1 KISWSDISPRVGFT
15 YALNDSHKTQVR
27 GNFSIFTQQLAMPDV
42 TVVNPIG
49 GVARIDYRWIDA
61 NNNNLVDDRSEADIA
76 SGSLGAPVN
85 AALSPVNQID
95 PDYKA
100 PRDMEILGG
109 IDHELAPNF
118 SVSATYTYR
127 RTTNARYLSYIGVN
141 GDDRVSGVSVAR

>member
-1 KISWSDISPRVGFT
+1 
-15 YALNDSHKTQVR
+15 VR

-61 NNNNLVDDRSEADIA
+61 NNDNQINGREEVDIA
-76 SGSLGAPVN
+76 GGSLGAPVN
-85 AALSPVNQID
+85 ASLSTVNQIES
-95 PDYKA
+95 DYKA
-100 PRDMEILGG
+100 PHDMEILGG

-127 RTTNARYLSYIGVN
+127 RTTNARY
-141 GDDRVSGVSVAR
+141 